1 MLILGTGGLALQL
14 IDELENAYAEQL
26 VFWNDCGP
34 EENSI
39 TQKYRVL
46 KNDAEVRNQFEQ
58 NGPGFIIAI
67 GGVYHR
73 EKLLA
78 RFESLGGSVKTFV
91 AASARVSK
99 YSTIGKGALIA
110 TNAVIEAG
118 VSVGTAT
125 LINTN
130 AVLTHECTIGNYNEI
145 APMAT
150 FGGKAGTGDFVFV
163 GLNATVL
170 PKIRIGDHCTVGAGA
185 VVIKDVASHAKIKG
199 VPAK

>member
-1 MLILGTGGLALQL
+1 MLILGSGGLALQL
-14 IDELENAYAEQL
+14 IDEFENAFAGEL
-26 VFWNDCGP
+26 VFWNDRAA
-34 EENSI
+34 EENVI
-39 TQKYRVL
+39 TQQYPLLRS
-46 KNDAEVRNQFEQ
+46 DAEVQQHFEK
-58 NGPGFIIAI
+58 NGPDFIIAI
-67 GGVYHR
+67 GGVYNR

-91 AASARVSK
+91 AASATVSK

-118 VSVGTAT
+118 TSVGTAT

-170 PKIRIGDHCTVGAGA
+170 PKVRIGDHCTVGAGA
-185 VVIKDVASHAKIKG
+185 VVIKDVAAHAKIKG